1 MFNLI
6 EDRKYQGFN
15 IGVFNTID
23 EAIAEAC
30 YQFKN
35 LSKKDKENFTY
46 YVEDYYTGEQAD
58 DPEFSYDDIECYK
71 IVNKDNYMELDCKYN
86 NTDYLIYTPLNG
98 KLEFIP
104 FVDNPCE
111 LYKLFNKINEN
122 GYILLKNSNG
132 QKNLSFLID
141 SRMYIFLENIRD
153 IYNLSYNDECN
164 FIISMVENIKNR
176 YLKFEQ

>member
-30 YQFKN
+30 YQFKK

-46 YVEDYYTGEQAD
+46 YIEDSTIEDEDFCTVEY
-58 DPEFSYDDIECYK
+58 
-71 IVNKDNYMELDCKYN
+71 VNKSNYMRLDCIYN
-86 NTDYLIYTPLNG
+86 NTDYIIYAPLNG

-104 FVDNPCE
+104 FVDDPCE
-111 LYKLFNKINEN
+111 LYNVFNKINEN
-122 GYILLKNSNG
+122 GYIFLKNSNG

-141 SRMYIFLENIRD
+141 SRLYIFLENIKD
-153 IYNLSYNDECN
+153 IYNLKYNDECN
-164 FIISMVENIKNR
+164 FIISITENIKNR